1 MSESKK
7 LVSSGLSAALFLLA
21 SCSAPV
27 PGATPENKA
36 AQEERAAQE
45 EKEAKDEKAAWL
57 IRRTQD
63 GVKSRLRDP
72 DSAKFS
78 DVHTA
83 DFKGNMVVC
92 GHVNAANGFG
102 GKTGLQKFVGV
113 GDTVFLEEEGSDAV
127 NEAWINMGC

>member
-1 MSESKK
+1 MSKSKK
-7 LVSSGLSAALFLLA
+7 LISSGLSAALILLA

-27 PGATPENKA
+27 SDATQADSA
-36 AQEERAAQE
+36 AQQERAA
-45 EKEAKDEKAAWL
+45 KEDKAAWL

-78 DVHTA
+78 DVHIA

-102 GKTGLQKFVGV
+102 GKTGSQKFVGV
-113 GDTVFLEEEGSDAV
+113 GDTVFLEEEGADAV